1 MPGYG
6 LCPTEARRDL
16 FTLSRPH
23 CHGRGLARTPEFVFS
38 FTTALP
44 HHRASMLLPLVAAL
58 LPFVQAFGPGAAAL
72 QGLRRGHLPR
82 PRAAAP
88 AGGLC
93 AAVPAASA
101 KPPSDDRE
109 WARALDTSEALVR
122 ALRARAPP
130 GGAPLNLE
138 TDFYDASTGL
148 HSEGVW
154 HNALVGI
161 ACLALAAS
169 GRGPEPD
176 VRDAPRRI
184 ALSLW
189 AHAWDGISF
198 RHRAHSGAWDHAP
211 LEAPSTV
218 VQPAYYHASGEHRC
232 VQHGM
237 ACVFWALLRETE
249 PAAAGEYG
257 TIAAAFVDQF
267 WDAAASHWTTISRA
281 QGAATG
287 ARPSAS
293 TGTPTAPGGRD
304 GGGDGVF
311 EEAGGVDQVYYRA
324 VDHAVALLALVA
336 MVSAREG
343 PCLPRRVARPPA
355 RLLRRRAWR

>member
-1 MPGYG
+1 
-6 LCPTEARRDL
+6 
-16 FTLSRPH
+16 
-23 CHGRGLARTPEFVFS
+23 
-38 FTTALP
+38 
-44 HHRASMLLPLVAAL
+44 MLLPLVAAL

-101 KPPSDDRE
+101 KPPSEVAPRE

-198 RHRAHSGAWDHAP
+198 RRRAHSGAWDHAP

-293 TGTPTAPGGRD
+293 TGTPTAPGGGD